1 MKIFITG
8 ANGFIGAYIT
18 SSLINDGHDI
28 ICAVRDTVRAKSMF
42 PSSKVDYCDFN
53 TDDSKEIWINRL
65 KGVDLVINIVGI
77 LQTNKKDSAKKIHEL
92 STISLFEACVVQK
105 VKKIIHISAL

>member
-1 MKIFITG
+1 
-8 ANGFIGAYIT
+8 
-18 SSLINDGHDI
+18 
-28 ICAVRDTVRAKSMF
+28 MF

-77 LQTNKKDSAKKIHEL
+77 LQTNKKDSAKKSMSYL
-92 STISLFEACVVQK
+92 QYLFLRLVLC
-105 VKKIIHISAL
+105 KK